1 MKPAAI
7 GEKILAMSKIGCG
20 AASTKERK
28 TQERSKTRKAW
39 RETGLGLRVTLL
51 RSMAYRAGGHGAG
64 LWETGRFW
72 GGEVNLYQVGGH
84 RLHQGQVESWSW
96 VSRCPSM
103 ACPARHN
110 RPSVVPGSLDNLGK
124 VMIGN
129 KVIFAHANQNKT
141 KKTTKMPLLKPILI
155 VCVSHTV
162 RMIQNVL
169 ACSFVRSEIGSG
181 ESQHKQGFS
190 VIKLYPWL
198 DQVQYSV
205 RVWEKC
211 LLPKRISLAMW
222 HKDNCHLTQPL
233 LKNFVLNVRTKLFAV
248 RFLIFTSWS
257 ILLD

>member
-1 MKPAAI
+1 MV
-7 GEKILAMSKIGCG
+7 LAC
-20 AASTKERK
+20 ERL
-28 TQERSKTRKAW
+28 EGFWVVRLIYTRWAVTVYTRGKLS
-39 RETGLGLRVTLL
+39 RGLEC
-51 RSMAYRAGGHGAG
+51 HGVPR
-64 LWETGRFW
+64 W
-72 GGEVNLYQVGGH
+72 
-84 RLHQGQVESWSW
+84 
-96 VSRCPSM
+96 
-103 ACPARHN
+103 PARHDTTDL
-110 RPSVVPGSLDNLGK
+110 PLFQEAWTILAKLWSAIKWYLLT
-124 VMIGN
+124 
-129 KVIFAHANQNKT
+129 QTNKT

-181 ESQHKQGFS
+181 ESQHNQGFS

-222 HKDNCHLTQPL
+222 HKDNCHVTQPL